1 MGKGSVGTFAMNAS
15 NIFRLPLIR
24 LKERLKRAVAR
35 RLNREMTGYDIKVLN
50 NMERLYKYIRKGDV
64 VLVEGMLRISQ
75 LIKYTTQSPW
85 SHCALYVG
93 DELLRQGGQ
102 LREQAL
108 ATFGEL
114 ADRLLIEALTDKGV
128 VATPLA
134 KYRWQNIRI
143 CRPFK
148 IDPADLD
155 RVIDSVIA
163 DLGKEYD
170 NRNFLE
176 LTLLLLCPVRFGP
189 MKTWTIQT
197 CLGNCTEHQVICS
210 GMIAQA
216 FQRVGYPILPVID
229 IGDPPD
235 EALLQATPYDY
246 PLTMRHYSQIL
257 PRDFDLSPNFQIIK
271 FNIIEEGDFD
281 YKHLA
286 WKAVTPDDART
297 QANHTIA
304 LASRGSS

>member
-1 MGKGSVGTFAMNAS
+1 MKAS
-15 NIFRLPLIR
+15 SIFRLPITR
-24 LKERLKRAVAR
+24 LNGWLKRAVAR
-35 RLNREMTGYDIKVLN
+35 RLNREVTGYDIKVLN
-50 NMERLYKYIRKGDV
+50 NVERLYKYIRKGDV
-64 VLVEGMLRISQ
+64 VLVEGMQRISQ

-93 DELLRQGGQ
+93 DELRRRSGQ

-108 ATFGEL
+108 ATFGEF
-114 ADRLLIEALTDKGV
+114 ADHLLIEALTDKGV

-134 KYRWQNIRI
+134 KYRWHNIRV

-155 RVIDSVIA
+155 QVIDSAIA

-176 LTLLLLCPVRFGP
+176 LTLLLLCPVKVGP
-189 MKTWTIQT
+189 LKNWTIQT

-216 FQRVGYPILPVID
+216 FQRVGYPILPVVD
-229 IGDPPD
+229 VGDPPD
-235 EALLQATPYDY
+235 EKLLEAPPYGY

-257 PRDFDLSPNFQIIK
+257 PRDFDLSPNFQVIK

-281 YKHLA
+281 YKHLT
-286 WKAVTPDDART
+286 WKMISDANPTSLR
-297 QANHTIA
+297 AAPH
-304 LASRGSS
+304 R

>member
-1 MGKGSVGTFAMNAS
+1 MKAS
-15 NIFRLPLIR
+15 MFSWPLIR
-24 LKERLKRAVAR
+24 LKQWLKQAVAR
-35 RLNREMTGYDIKVLN
+35 RLNREVTGYDIKVLN
-50 NMERLYKYIRKGDV
+50 NMERLYKHIRKGDV
-64 VLVEGMLRISQ
+64 VLVEEMVRISQ
-75 LIKYTTQSPW
+75 FIKYTTQSPW

-93 DELLRQGGQ
+93 DELLRRGGR

-108 ATFGEL
+108 ATFGEF
-114 ADRLLIEALTDKGV
+114 ADHLLIEALTDKGV
-128 VATPLA
+128 VVTPLA
-134 KYRWQNIRI
+134 KYRWHNIRI

-148 IDPADLD
+148 IDSADLD
-155 RVIDSVIA
+155 RVIDSTIA

-176 LTLLLLCPVRFGP
+176 LALLLLCPVKFGS

-216 FQRVGYPILPVID
+216 FQRVGYPILPVVD

-235 EALLQATPYDY
+235 EKLLEAPPYSY

-281 YKHLA
+281 YNHLN
-286 WKAVTPDDART
+286 W
-297 QANHTIA
+297 NTISHSNPTSVSA
-304 LASRGSS
+304 DLCR

>member
-1 MGKGSVGTFAMNAS
+1 MKAPSMFDW
-15 NIFRLPLIR
+15 PLIR
-24 LKERLKRAVAR
+24 LKQWLKRTVAR
-35 RLNREMTGYDIKVLN
+35 RLNREVAGYDIKVLN
-50 NMERLYKYIRKGDV
+50 NMERLYKHIRKGDV

-75 LIKYTTQSPW
+75 LIKYTTESPW

-93 DELLRQGGQ
+93 DELLRRGGQ
-102 LREQAL
+102 LRAQAL
-108 ATFGEL
+108 ATFGEF

-128 VATPLA
+128 VVTPLA
-134 KYRWQNIRI
+134 KYRWHNIRI

-163 DLGKEYD
+163 NLGKEYD

-176 LTLLLLCPVRFGP
+176 LTLLLLCPARFGP
-189 MKTWTIQT
+189 MKSWTIQT

-216 FQRVGYPILPVID
+216 FQRVGYPILPVVD

-235 EALLQATPYDY
+235 EKLLEATPYDY
-246 PLTMRHYSQIL
+246 LLTMRHYTQIL
-257 PRDFDLSPNFQIIK
+257 PRDFDLSPNFQVIK
-271 FNIIEEGDFD
+271 FNIIEEGEFD
-281 YKHLA
+281 YKHLN
-286 WKAVTPDDART
+286 WKTIS
-297 QANHTIA
+297 QANPTSTGTA
-304 LASRGSS
+304 PRR